1 MVFQTTHGSP
11 TYELEVSLT
20 AYRRPEQDQARQ
32 HPSKWEEGGQE
43 IWPLA
48 GKELLTDDSHW
59 EREKVVLWDVAPQR
73 LPTL

>member
-1 MVFQTTHGSP
+1 M
-11 TYELEVSLT
+11 
-20 AYRRPEQDQARQ
+20 RPEQDQARQ

-48 GKELLTDDSHW
+48 GKELLTVDSHW